1 MSRQDCCTLKRW
13 YKSQKTALDP
23 PELLNISKLILTEI
37 IRHNY
42 INVVERGEILAES
55 VSDIIHYYEDSLKSH
70 SQQIT
75 KLKESYNV
83 KMTEARKILE
93 QKNEQNL

>member
-1 MSRQDCCTLKRW
+1 MSRQDCCLLKQW
-13 YKSQKTALDP
+13 YKSQKTALEG

-70 SQQIT
+70 SQQMT
-75 KLKESYNV
+75 KLKDTYNV
-83 KMTEARKILE
+83 KMMEARQILE